1 MTRLASVPWT
11 LLLAGLAVPMG
22 AYTQEFARQ
31 RLEKSPRHQE
41 WVEVKRGDRTI
52 HCFVVYPEKKEK
64 TPAVLVI
71 HENRGLTDWVRLVC
85 DELAEAGYIGIAP
98 DLLSG
103 HAPGGGKTSDFK
115 SADLA
120 MKALYKLDPDEILAD
135 LHATA
140 DYAKKLPACNGKI
153 AVCGFCWGGGQCF
166 RFACTRPDLS
176 AAFVFYGAFPHTR
189 EQLSRLN
196 CPVYGF
202 YAERDARINA
212 TLDDTKRLMKELGKK
227 FEAEIYPGAGH
238 GFMRQGDDPK
248 GPEADRKA
256 REDAWKR
263 WKALLAA
270 M

>member
-1 MTRLASVPWT
+1 MGHACVRLWCVVSLGLLGASW
-11 LLLAGLAVPMG
+11 LNA
-22 AYTQEFARQ
+22 QEFARE
-31 RLEKSPRHQE
+31 RLEKSRRHQE
-41 WVEVKRGDRTI
+41 WVTVQRGNRTV

-64 TPAVLVI
+64 VPAVLVI

-115 SADLA
+115 SADEA
-120 MKALYKLDPDEILAD
+120 MKALYKLNPDEITAD
-135 LHATA
+135 LNAVA

-166 RFACTRPDLS
+166 RFACARPDLS

-189 EQLSRLN
+189 EQLSRIQ

-212 TLDDTKRLMKELGKK
+212 TLEETKRLMQELGKK
-227 FEAEIYPGAGH
+227 FEAVIYPGAGH
-238 GFMRQGDDPK
+238 GFMRQGDDPR

-256 REDAWKR
+256 REEAWKR
-263 WKALLAA
+263 WKQLLANL
-270 M
+270 